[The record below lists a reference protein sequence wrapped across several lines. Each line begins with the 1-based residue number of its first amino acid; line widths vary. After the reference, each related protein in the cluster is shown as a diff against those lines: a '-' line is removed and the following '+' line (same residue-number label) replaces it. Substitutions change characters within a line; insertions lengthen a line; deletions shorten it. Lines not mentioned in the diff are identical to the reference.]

1 MARAEGQAAVPSIAA
16 VHSTPRTTVA
26 MGDCHAN
33 KGVNHKKES
42 DGKSKSVACKTLCS
56 LMLFG
61 AAPQKDPQVSFIQPE
76 LALSSLSSTW
86 DSSVDPP
93 RPRILEQFFWTIQN

>member
-1 MARAEGQAAVPSIAA
+1 MA
-16 VHSTPRTTVA
+16 
-26 MGDCHAN
+26 DCHDN
-33 KGVNHKKES
+33 KGVNHQKES
-42 DGKSKSVACKTLCS
+42 DGKSNSVACRTLCS

-61 AAPQKDPQVSFIQPE
+61 APPQKDPQISFIQPE

-93 RPRILEQFFWTIQN
+93 RPRILELFV